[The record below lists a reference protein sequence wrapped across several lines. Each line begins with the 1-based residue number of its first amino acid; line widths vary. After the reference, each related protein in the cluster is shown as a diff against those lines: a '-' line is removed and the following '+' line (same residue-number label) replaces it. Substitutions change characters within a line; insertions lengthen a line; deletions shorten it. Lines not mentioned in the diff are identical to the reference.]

1 MKISLILNINKK
13 NKSNQLIQVKLFKTI
28 LNLSLLNYKVFNVLQ
43 KVENMLYNLPIIPT
57 SKDKI

>member
-1 MKISLILNINKK
+1 MKIKLT
-13 NKSNQLIQVKLFKTI
+13 QLIQVMLVNKIFNI
-28 LNLSLLNYKVFNVLQ
+28 FVLNYKAFNVLQ